1 MRICVERMLVLVD
14 SSSGISCWIG
24 QHAKNSVD
32 FYVVVEDNLKY
43 KIKNKFV
50 YKNEKQKIS
59 LCGTV
64 LKYNREIIERSKID
78 PYHTYT

>member
-14 SSSGISCWIG
+14 SSSGIFCWIG

-59 LCGTV
+59 LCG
-64 LKYNREIIERSKID
+64 NSSKV
-78 PYHTYT
+78 

>member
-1 MRICVERMLVLVD
+1 VVEYDRMRICVERMLVLVD

-59 LCGTV
+59 LCG
-64 LKYNREIIERSKID
+64 NSSKV
-78 PYHTYT
+78 